1 MVRSLPPRSRLV
13 DAALVLAMALV
24 GLAILIWA
32 PTDDWYREPSVFA
45 GLLVVGSA
53 ASLWWW
59 RTAPLVSLIASCAVF
74 MVNIVAGFPVGI
86 TQYPAFIAFY
96 AVFAFGG
103 LRSRWSAAGLLALTV
118 VVYAIADRGPIDVNA
133 FVGIGVATALAA
145 LLGDA
150 ARNRRE
156 LGEAQRAAVLFQ
168 AREQEAMRD
177 RLVLE
182 ERARLARE
190 LHDSLGHAV
199 NVMVMQAGVA
209 RHVFDEKPEFAR
221 QALEQVENVGR
232 VALGELDAVL
242 RVLRPVDGEQRA
254 APDVANLAGI
264 DALCDRIRAT
274 GREVDLRVE
283 PVELTPTAERAAYR
297 IVQEALT
304 NAARHSESGLIEVSI
319 RSDNGDAVITVHNTG
334 VHNRGQTF
342 TGKGSGRG
350 LVNMRERAHL
360 EGGELESGPVA
371 DGFLVRASLP
381 LREDDR

>member
-1 MVRSLPPRSRLV
+1 
-13 DAALVLAMALV
+13 MALV
-24 GLAILIWA
+24 GLAVLIWA
-32 PTDDWYREPSVFA
+32 PSDDWYHEPSLFSA
-45 GLLVVGSA
+45 LLVVASA
-53 ASLWWW
+53 GSLWWW
-59 RTAPLVSLIASCAVF
+59 RTAPVVSLIAACAVF

-96 AVFAFGG
+96 AVFAFGSE
-103 LRSRWSAAGLLALTV
+103 RSRWGAAGLLAVTV
-118 VVYAIADRGPIDVNA
+118 GVYAIADRGPIDVSA
-133 FVGIGVATALAA
+133 FVGIAVATALAA

-150 ARNRRE
+150 ARHRRE
-156 LGEAQRAAVLFQ
+156 LGEVQRAAALLE

-199 NVMVMQAGVA
+199 NVMVMQAGVG
-209 RHVFDEKPEFAR
+209 RHVFDEQPEFAR

-242 RVLRPVDGEQRA
+242 RVLRPMDGEQRA
-254 APDVANLAGI
+254 APDPANLAGI

-283 PVELTPTAERAAYR
+283 PVGLTPTAERAAYR

-304 NAARHSESGLIEVSI
+304 NAVRHSASGPIEVSI
-319 RSDNGDAVITVHNTG
+319 TRDNGDAVITVNNTG
-334 VHNRGQTF
+334 PAF
-342 TGKGSGRG
+342 AAKGSGRG

>member
-13 DAALVLAMALV
+13 DAALVVAMALV

-32 PTDDWYREPSVFA
+32 PTDDWYHEPSLFSA
-45 GLLVVGSA
+45 LLVVASA
-53 ASLWWW
+53 GSLWWW
-59 RTAPLVSLIASCAVF
+59 RTAPVVSLIAACAVF

-96 AVFAFGG
+96 AVFAFGSV
-103 LRSRWSAAGLLALTV
+103 RSRWGAAGLLAVTV
-118 VVYAIADRGPIDVNA
+118 GVYAIADRGPIDVSA
-133 FVGIGVATALAA
+133 FVGIAVATALAA

-150 ARNRRE
+150 ARHRRE
-156 LGEAQRAAVLFQ
+156 LGEVQRAAALLE

-199 NVMVMQAGVA
+199 NVMVMQAGVG
-209 RHVFDEKPEFAR
+209 RHVFDEQPEFAR

-242 RVLRPVDGEQRA
+242 RVLRPMDGEQRA
-254 APDVANLAGI
+254 APDPANLAGI

-283 PVELTPTAERAAYR
+283 PVALTPTAERAAYR

-304 NAARHSESGLIEVSI
+304 NAARHSESGPIEVSI
-319 RSDNGDAVITVHNTG
+319 TRDNGDAVITVHNTG
-334 VHNRGQTF
+334 TAF
-342 TGKGSGRG
+342 AAKGSGRG

>member
-1 MVRSLPPRSRLV
+1 MVRSLPPRSRLL
-13 DAALVLAMALV
+13 DAALVVAMALV
-24 GLAILIWA
+24 GLAILLWA
-32 PTDDWYREPSVFA
+32 PTDDWYHQPSLFSA
-45 GLLVVGSA
+45 LLVVASA
-53 ASLWWW
+53 GSLWWW
-59 RTAPLVSLIASCAVF
+59 RTAPVVSLIAACAVF

-96 AVFAFGG
+96 AVFAFGSP
-103 LRSRWSAAGLLALTV
+103 RSRWGAAGLLAVTV
-118 VVYAIADRGPIDVNA
+118 GVYAIADRGPIDVSA
-133 FVGIGVATALAA
+133 FVGIAVATALSG

-156 LGEAQRAAVLFQ
+156 LGEVQRSAALLE

-199 NVMVMQAGVA
+199 NVMVMQAGVG
-209 RHVFDEKPEFAR
+209 RHVFDEQPEFAR

-242 RVLRPVDGEQRA
+242 RVLRPMDGEQRA
-254 APDVANLAGI
+254 APDPANLAGI
-264 DALCDRIRAT
+264 DALCDRIRST
-274 GREVDLRVE
+274 GRDVDLRVE
-283 PVELTPTAERAAYR
+283 PVALTPTAERAAYR

-304 NAARHSESGLIEVSI
+304 NAARHSESGPIEVSI
-319 RSDNGDAVITVHNTG
+319 TRENSDAVITVHNTG
-334 VHNRGQTF
+334 KAF
-342 TGKGSGRG
+342 AAKGSGRG

-360 EGGELESGPVA
+360 EGGELESGPVT
-371 DGFLVRASLP
+371 DGFVVRASLP